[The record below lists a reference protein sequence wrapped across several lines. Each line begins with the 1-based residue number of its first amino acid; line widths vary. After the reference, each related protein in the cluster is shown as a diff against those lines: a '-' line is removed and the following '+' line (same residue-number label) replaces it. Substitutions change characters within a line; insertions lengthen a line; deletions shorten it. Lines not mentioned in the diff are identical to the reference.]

1 MPWWLIMIIVIVVAL
16 AIMFVL
22 YRVGDKLQKKQSAQ
36 REQMVE
42 AAQPMNMLIIDKK
55 MLPMKDAGLPKM
67 VMEQTPKRYQKA
79 KLPIAKVKVGPQI
92 MNMICDDAIFDEL
105 PTRGEVKAMVSGIY
119 IISVKSVRGKKVA
132 QEEETG
138 KKKKGNWRTR
148 MRKRQVE
155 MQKQLN
161 AEMLEK
167 AKSKGKAKDKPVEKS
182 KEELRREKER
192 AKKISDKMYKSTGKI
207 ERYYRFLYTVS
218 DCSIGAVCIEFHR
231 CCNSVLQ
238 EYAFR

>member
-36 REQMVE
+36 REQMAE

-79 KLPIAKVKVGPQI
+79 KLPIAEVKVGPQI

-138 KKKKGNWRTR
+138 KKKKKGNWRTR

-167 AKSKGKAKDKPVEKS
+167 AKSKGKDKPVEKS

-192 AKKISDKMYKSTGKI
+192 AKKISDKM
-207 ERYYRFLYTVS
+207 
-218 DCSIGAVCIEFHR
+218 
-231 CCNSVLQ
+231 
-238 EYAFR
+238 

>member
-1 MPWWLIMIIVIVVAL
+1 MPWWLILIIVIVVAL

-192 AKKISDKMYKSTGKI
+192 AKKISDKM
-207 ERYYRFLYTVS
+207 
-218 DCSIGAVCIEFHR
+218 
-231 CCNSVLQ
+231 
-238 EYAFR
+238 

>member
-148 MRKRQVE
+148 MRKRQVG

-192 AKKISDKMYKSTGKI
+192 AKKISDKM
-207 ERYYRFLYTVS
+207 
-218 DCSIGAVCIEFHR
+218 
-231 CCNSVLQ
+231 
-238 EYAFR
+238 

>member
-16 AIMFVL
+16 ALMFVL
-22 YRVGDKLQKKQSAQ
+22 YKVGDKLQKKQNTQ
-36 REQMVE
+36 REQMAE

-119 IISVKSVRGKKVA
+119 IISVKSIRGKKVA
-132 QEEETG
+132 QEEEPG
-138 KKKKGNWRTR
+138 KKKKKGNWRTR

-167 AKSKGKAKDKPVEKS
+167 AKSKGKDKPVEKS

-192 AKKISDKMYKSTGKI
+192 AKKISDKM
-207 ERYYRFLYTVS
+207 
-218 DCSIGAVCIEFHR
+218 
-231 CCNSVLQ
+231 
-238 EYAFR
+238 

>member
-16 AIMFVL
+16 AIMCVL

-192 AKKISDKMYKSTGKI
+192 AKKISDKM
-207 ERYYRFLYTVS
+207 
-218 DCSIGAVCIEFHR
+218 
-231 CCNSVLQ
+231 
-238 EYAFR
+238 

>member
-22 YRVGDKLQKKQSAQ
+22 YRVGDKLLKKQSEQ

-192 AKKISDKMYKSTGKI
+192 AKKISDKM
-207 ERYYRFLYTVS
+207 
-218 DCSIGAVCIEFHR
+218 
-231 CCNSVLQ
+231 
-238 EYAFR
+238 

>member
-36 REQMVE
+36 REQMAE

-138 KKKKGNWRTR
+138 KKKKKGNWRTR

-161 AEMLEK
+161 AEMLET
-167 AKSKGKAKDKPVEKS
+167 AKSKGKDKPVEKS

-192 AKKISDKMYKSTGKI
+192 AKKISDKM
-207 ERYYRFLYTVS
+207 
-218 DCSIGAVCIEFHR
+218 
-231 CCNSVLQ
+231 
-238 EYAFR
+238 

>member
-16 AIMFVL
+16 ALMFVL
-22 YRVGDKLQKKQSAQ
+22 YKVGDKLQKKQSAQ

-167 AKSKGKAKDKPVEKS
+167 AKSKGKDKPVEKS

-192 AKKISDKMYKSTGKI
+192 AKKISDKM
-207 ERYYRFLYTVS
+207 
-218 DCSIGAVCIEFHR
+218 
-231 CCNSVLQ
+231 
-238 EYAFR
+238 

>member
-67 VMEQTPKRYQKA
+67 VMEQTPKRYQNA

-192 AKKISDKMYKSTGKI
+192 AKKISDKM
-207 ERYYRFLYTVS
+207 
-218 DCSIGAVCIEFHR
+218 
-231 CCNSVLQ
+231 
-238 EYAFR
+238 

>member
-42 AAQPMNMLIIDKK
+42 VAQPMNMLIIDKK

-167 AKSKGKAKDKPVEKS
+167 AKSKGKDKPVEKS

-192 AKKISDKMYKSTGKI
+192 AKKISDKM
-207 ERYYRFLYTVS
+207 
-218 DCSIGAVCIEFHR
+218 
-231 CCNSVLQ
+231 
-238 EYAFR
+238 

>member
-138 KKKKGNWRTR
+138 KKKKGNWPLTVTIRR
-148 MRKRQVE
+148 AGRWKIHLMRLYVYRARVSIRRLSNYSSSILMSSKRYITVYRIS
-155 MQKQLN
+155 KN
-161 AEMLEK
+161 TKEK
-167 AKSKGKAKDKPVEKS
+167 W
-182 KEELRREKER
+182 
-192 AKKISDKMYKSTGKI
+192 STC
-207 ERYYRFLYTVS
+207 YV
-218 DCSIGAVCIEFHR
+218 
-231 CCNSVLQ
+231 
-238 EYAFR
+238 

>member
-138 KKKKGNWRTR
+138 KKKREASNNESIRNQGSFSRTENKEACRIKRRALQPSFPAGNQSA
-148 MRKRQVE
+148 RQPYE
-155 MQKQLN
+155 N
-161 AEMLEK
+161 
-167 AKSKGKAKDKPVEKS
+167 
-182 KEELRREKER
+182 
-192 AKKISDKMYKSTGKI
+192 
-207 ERYYRFLYTVS
+207 
-218 DCSIGAVCIEFHR
+218 
-231 CCNSVLQ
+231 
-238 EYAFR
+238 

>member
-105 PTRGEVKAMVSGIY
+105 PTRGEVKAMVGGIY

-192 AKKISDKMYKSTGKI
+192 AKKISDKM
-207 ERYYRFLYTVS
+207 
-218 DCSIGAVCIEFHR
+218 
-231 CCNSVLQ
+231 
-238 EYAFR
+238 

>member
-1 MPWWLIMIIVIVVAL
+1 MIIVIVVAL

-105 PTRGEVKAMVSGIY
+105 PTRVEVKAMVSGIY

-138 KKKKGNWRTR
+138 KKKKKGNWRTR

-167 AKSKGKAKDKPVEKS
+167 AKSKGKDKPVEKS

-192 AKKISDKMYKSTGKI
+192 AKKISDKM
-207 ERYYRFLYTVS
+207 
-218 DCSIGAVCIEFHR
+218 
-231 CCNSVLQ
+231 
-238 EYAFR
+238 

>member
-119 IISVKSVRGKKVA
+119 IISVKSVRSKKVA

-138 KKKKGNWRTR
+138 KKKKKGNWRTR

-167 AKSKGKAKDKPVEKS
+167 AKSKGKDKPVEKS

-192 AKKISDKMYKSTGKI
+192 AKKISDKM
-207 ERYYRFLYTVS
+207 
-218 DCSIGAVCIEFHR
+218 
-231 CCNSVLQ
+231 
-238 EYAFR
+238 

>member
-22 YRVGDKLQKKQSAQ
+22 YRVGDKLQKKQIAQ

-138 KKKKGNWRTR
+138 KKKKKGNWRTR

-167 AKSKGKAKDKPVEKS
+167 AKSKGKDKPVEKS

-192 AKKISDKMYKSTGKI
+192 AKKISDKM
-207 ERYYRFLYTVS
+207 
-218 DCSIGAVCIEFHR
+218 
-231 CCNSVLQ
+231 
-238 EYAFR
+238 

>member
-42 AAQPMNMLIIDKK
+42 ATQPMNMLIIDKK

-192 AKKISDKMYKSTGKI
+192 AKKISDKM
-207 ERYYRFLYTVS
+207 
-218 DCSIGAVCIEFHR
+218 
-231 CCNSVLQ
+231 
-238 EYAFR
+238 

>member
-138 KKKKGNWRTR
+138 KKKKKGNWRTR

-167 AKSKGKAKDKPVEKS
+167 AKS
-182 KEELRREKER
+182 
-192 AKKISDKMYKSTGKI
+192 
-207 ERYYRFLYTVS
+207 
-218 DCSIGAVCIEFHR
+218 
-231 CCNSVLQ
+231 
-238 EYAFR
+238 

>member
-161 AEMLEK
+161 AEMLEE
-167 AKSKGKAKDKPVEKS
+167 AKSKGKDKPVEKS

-192 AKKISDKMYKSTGKI
+192 AKKISDKM
-207 ERYYRFLYTVS
+207 
-218 DCSIGAVCIEFHR
+218 
-231 CCNSVLQ
+231 
-238 EYAFR
+238 

>member
-36 REQMVE
+36 REQMAE

-138 KKKKGNWRTR
+138 KKKKKGNIWATR
-148 MRKRQVE
+148 SRLIINIIMSSR
-155 MQKQLN
+155 M
-161 AEMLEK
+161 
-167 AKSKGKAKDKPVEKS
+167 P
-182 KEELRREKER
+182 
-192 AKKISDKMYKSTGKI
+192 IST
-207 ERYYRFLYTVS
+207 
-218 DCSIGAVCIEFHR
+218 CWP
-231 CCNSVLQ
+231 
-238 EYAFR
+238 

>member
-16 AIMFVL
+16 ALMFVL
-22 YRVGDKLQKKQSAQ
+22 YKVGDKLQKKQSAQ

-192 AKKISDKMYKSTGKI
+192 AKKISDKM
-207 ERYYRFLYTVS
+207 
-218 DCSIGAVCIEFHR
+218 
-231 CCNSVLQ
+231 
-238 EYAFR
+238 

>member
-42 AAQPMNMLIIDKK
+42 AAQPMNMLINDKK
-55 MLPMKDAGLPKM
+55 MLPKKDAGLPKM

-138 KKKKGNWRTR
+138 KKKKKGNWRTR

-167 AKSKGKAKDKPVEKS
+167 AKSKGKDKPVEKS

-192 AKKISDKMYKSTGKI
+192 AKKISDKM
-207 ERYYRFLYTVS
+207 
-218 DCSIGAVCIEFHR
+218 
-231 CCNSVLQ
+231 
-238 EYAFR
+238 

>member
-36 REQMVE
+36 REQMAE

-55 MLPMKDAGLPKM
+55 MLPMKDAGHPKM

-161 AEMLEK
+161 TEMLEK
-167 AKSKGKAKDKPVEKS
+167 AKSKGKDKPVEKS

-192 AKKISDKMYKSTGKI
+192 AKKISDKM
-207 ERYYRFLYTVS
+207 
-218 DCSIGAVCIEFHR
+218 
-231 CCNSVLQ
+231 
-238 EYAFR
+238 

>member
-132 QEEETG
+132 QEEETSK

-167 AKSKGKAKDKPVEKS
+167 AKSKGKDKPVEKS

-192 AKKISDKMYKSTGKI
+192 AKKISDKM
-207 ERYYRFLYTVS
+207 
-218 DCSIGAVCIEFHR
+218 
-231 CCNSVLQ
+231 
-238 EYAFR
+238 

>member
-16 AIMFVL
+16 ALMFVL
-22 YRVGDKLQKKQSAQ
+22 YKVGDKLQKKQSAQ
-36 REQMVE
+36 REQMAE

-167 AKSKGKAKDKPVEKS
+167 AKSKGKDKPVEKS

-192 AKKISDKMYKSTGKI
+192 AKKISDKM
-207 ERYYRFLYTVS
+207 
-218 DCSIGAVCIEFHR
+218 
-231 CCNSVLQ
+231 
-238 EYAFR
+238 

>member
-1 MPWWLIMIIVIVVAL
+1 MPWWSIMLIVIVVAL
-16 AIMFVL
+16 IIMFVL
-22 YRVGDKLQKKQSAQ
+22 YKVGDKLQKKQNAQ

-42 AAQPMNMLIIDKK
+42 AAQPMTMLIIDKK
-55 MLPMKDAGLPKM
+55 MLPLKDANLPKV

-105 PTRGEVKAMVSGIY
+105 PTKGEVKAMVSGIY
-119 IISVKSVRGKKVA
+119 IISVKSVRGKKVN

-138 KKKKGNWRTR
+138 KKKKKGNWRTR

-161 AEMLEK
+161 DEMLAR
-167 AKSKGKAKDKPVEKS
+167 AKSKGKDKPVEKS
-182 KEELRREKER
+182 KEELKREKER
-192 AKKISDKMYKSTGKI
+192 AKKIKDGM
-207 ERYYRFLYTVS
+207 
-218 DCSIGAVCIEFHR
+218 
-231 CCNSVLQ
+231 
-238 EYAFR
+238 

>member
-36 REQMVE
+36 REQMAE

-92 MNMICDDAIFDEL
+92 MNMICDDAIF
-105 PTRGEVKAMVSGIY
+105 V
-119 IISVKSVRGKKVA
+119 ISVKSVRGKKVA

-138 KKKKGNWRTR
+138 KKKKKGNWRTR

-167 AKSKGKAKDKPVEKS
+167 AKSKGKDKPVEKS

-192 AKKISDKMYKSTGKI
+192 AKKISDKM
-207 ERYYRFLYTVS
+207 
-218 DCSIGAVCIEFHR
+218 
-231 CCNSVLQ
+231 
-238 EYAFR
+238 

>member
-22 YRVGDKLQKKQSAQ
+22 YRDGDKLQKKQSAQ
-36 REQMVE
+36 REQMAE

-138 KKKKGNWRTR
+138 KKKKKGNWRTR

-167 AKSKGKAKDKPVEKS
+167 AKSKGKDKPVEKS

-192 AKKISDKMYKSTGKI
+192 AKKISDKM
-207 ERYYRFLYTVS
+207 
-218 DCSIGAVCIEFHR
+218 
-231 CCNSVLQ
+231 
-238 EYAFR
+238 

>member
-16 AIMFVL
+16 ALMFVL

-36 REQMVE
+36 KEQMVE

-105 PTRGEVKAMVSGIY
+105 PTKGEVKAMVSGIY

-167 AKSKGKAKDKPVEKS
+167 AKSKGKDKPVEKS

-192 AKKISDKMYKSTGKI
+192 AKKISDKM
-207 ERYYRFLYTVS
+207 
-218 DCSIGAVCIEFHR
+218 
-231 CCNSVLQ
+231 
-238 EYAFR
+238 